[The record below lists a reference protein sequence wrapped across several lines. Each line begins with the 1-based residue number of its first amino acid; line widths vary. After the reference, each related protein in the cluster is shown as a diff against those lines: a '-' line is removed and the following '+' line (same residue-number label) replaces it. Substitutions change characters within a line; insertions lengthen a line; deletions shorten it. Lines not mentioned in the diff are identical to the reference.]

1 MNETTTTTTT
11 TTTRRSVRRAAT
23 LASAA
28 VLSLVAPV
36 AAQASAVSGA
46 AAATSGQ
53 QVQQAADPL
62 PYDTAALEAAMAA
75 AVDEEHV
82 AVVGE
87 VRGERGRWSG
97 SDGVRDLA
105 TTEPAGARDRFRS
118 ASTTKML
125 TAVLAL
131 KAQER
136 GLWRLDTTVDEVAP
150 GLLGEHGDV
159 TVRELLSHTSGLPE
173 YLTPLLVTEG
183 GEDSSTAR
191 FLEILAEPR
200 DPEQLIAYGASA
212 PWTPRGEF
220 VYSNTGFVVVGE
232 LLQRLTG
239 QRLGDLLRSWV
250 LVPAGMWRTS
260 LPDGPQ
266 LPADA
271 LTEYATVYGERVDLS
286 AFDPTMFGAAGGL
299 VTTAEDLN
307 RFQRALGSG
316 QLLGAGSV
324 RLMRQVVS
332 TEPLEYGLGSY
343 RLPDPCE
350 PGSYLHG
357 HDGAS
362 YGTWTVSYSSAD
374 GQRSVTLAAT
384 GRDLDTATPDLSAF
398 NALVGEA
405 LLQTCADDVAP
416 PSGAAER
423 SAPGERSAAPVAP
436 VHDLVD
442 RTPLP
447 SRR

>member
-1 MNETTTTTTT
+1 MNEKTTTPTG
-11 TTTRRSVRRAAT
+11 RRSLHRVAT

-28 VLSLVAPV
+28 VLTLVAP
-36 AAQASAVSGA
+36 AAAHA
-46 AAATSGQ
+46 AHAATSAAAPAEQ
-53 QVQQAADPL
+53 RVQQAAAPL

-97 SDGVRDLA
+97 ADGVRDLA
-105 TTEPAGARDRFRS
+105 SSEPAAARDRFRS

-125 TAVLAL
+125 VAVLAL

-136 GLWRLDTTVDEVAP
+136 GLWRLDTTVEEVAP

-159 TVRELLSHTSGLPE
+159 TVRELLSHTAGLPE
-173 YLTPLLVTEG
+173 YLAPLLVTESDG
-183 GEDSSTAR
+183 DFSTER
-191 FLEILAEPR
+191 FLEVLGEPR
-200 DPEQLIAYGASA
+200 EPGELIDYGAGA

-232 LLQRLTG
+232 LLQRVTG

-260 LPDGPQ
+260 LPDDSR

-271 LTEYATVYGERVDLS
+271 LTEYATMYGQRVDLS
-286 AFDPTMFGAAGGL
+286 VFDPTLFGAAGGL

-307 RFQRALGSG
+307 RFQRALGTG
-316 QLLGAGSV
+316 KLLGAGSV
-324 RLMRQVVS
+324 RLMRQVVAAG
-332 TEPLEYGLGSY
+332 PMEYGLGSY

-362 YGTWTVSYSSAD
+362 YGTWTVSYASAD
-374 GQRSVTLAAT
+374 GQRSVTVAVT
-384 GRDLDTATPDLSAF
+384 GRDLDTVTPDLSAF

-405 LLQTCADDVAP
+405 LLQSCADDA
-416 PSGAAER
+416 
-423 SAPGERSAAPVAP
+423 APGARSAAPVAP

-442 RTPLP
+442 SAPLP
-447 SRR
+447 PRR

>member
-1 MNETTTTTTT
+1 MSTTTTTTT
-11 TTTRRSVRRAAT
+11 TGRRSARRAAT

-28 VLSLVAPV
+28 VLSLLAPV
-36 AAQASAVSGA
+36 AAQASAAEQVQQ
-46 AAATSGQ
+46 GQ
-53 QVQQAADPL
+53 QGQQAADPL

-97 SDGVRDLA
+97 ADGVRDLA
-105 TTEPAGARDRFRS
+105 SSEAALPRDRFRS

-136 GLWRLDTTVDEVAP
+136 GLWRLDTTVDDVAP
-150 GLLGEHGDV
+150 GLLGKHGDV
-159 TVRELLSHTSGLPE
+159 TVQELLSHTAGLPE
-173 YLTPLLVTEG
+173 YLTPLLVAESGDDYSTE
-183 GEDSSTAR
+183 R
-191 FLEILAEPR
+191 FLEVLAEPR
-200 DPEQLIAYGASA
+200 EPAELIAYGAGA

-220 VYSNTGFVVVGE
+220 AYSNTGFVVVGE
-232 LLQRLTG
+232 LLQRVTG

-260 LPDGPQ
+260 LPDDSR

-271 LTEYATVYGERVDLS
+271 LTEYATMYGERVDLS
-286 AFDPTMFGAAGGL
+286 VFDPTMFGAAGGL

-307 RFQRALGSG
+307 RFQRALGTG
-316 QLLGAGSV
+316 KLLGAGSV
-324 RLMRQVVS
+324 RLMRQVVA
-332 TEPLEYGLGSY
+332 TEPLAYGLGSY
-343 RLPDPCE
+343 RVPDPCE

-362 YGTWTVSYSSAD
+362 YGTWTVSYASAD
-374 GQRSVTLAAT
+374 GQRSVTVAVT
-384 GRDLDTATPDLSAF
+384 GRDLDTVTPDLSAF

-405 LLQTCADDVAP
+405 LLQTCADDA
-416 PSGAAER
+416 
-423 SAPGERSAAPVAP
+423 APGARSAAPVAP

-442 RTPLP
+442 SAPLP
-447 SRR
+447 PRR

>member
-1 MNETTTTTTT
+1 MSTTTTTA
-11 TTTRRSVRRAAT
+11 RRTARSAAA

-36 AAQASAVSGA
+36 AAQASPG
-46 AAATSGQ
+46 
-53 QVQQAADPL
+53 AADPL

-75 AVDEEHV
+75 AVEVEHV

-97 SDGVRDLA
+97 ADGVRDLA
-105 TTEPAGARDRFRS
+105 SSEPALARDRFRS

-125 TAVLAL
+125 VAVLAL

-136 GLWRLDTTVDEVAP
+136 GLWRLDTTVDDVAP

-173 YLTPLLVTEG
+173 YLGPLLVAESG
-183 GEDSSTAR
+183 DDHSTGR
-191 FLEILAEPR
+191 FLEVVGEPR
-200 DPEQLIAYGASA
+200 DPEQLVAYGAGA

-232 LLQRLTG
+232 LLQRVTG
-239 QRLGDLLRSWV
+239 QRLDDLLRSWV
-250 LVPAGMWRTS
+250 LGPAGMWRTS
-260 LPDGPQ
+260 LPDDPR

-271 LTEYATVYGERVDLS
+271 LTEYATMYGERVDLS
-286 AFDPTMFGAAGGL
+286 AFDPTLFGAAGGL
-299 VTTAEDLN
+299 VTTTEDLN

-316 QLLGAGSV
+316 RLLGAGSV
-324 RLMRQVVS
+324 RLMREVVS
-332 TEPLEYGLGSY
+332 TEPLAYGLGSY

-350 PGSYLHG
+350 PGSHLHG

-362 YGTWTVSYSSAD
+362 YGTWTVSYASAD
-374 GQRSVTLAAT
+374 GQRAVTLAVT
-384 GRDLDTATPDLSAF
+384 GRDLDTLTPDLSAF

-405 LLQTCADDVAP
+405 LAQTCAGEPVQP
-416 PSGAAER
+416 GA
-423 SAPGERSAAPVAP
+423 RSAAPVAP

-447 SRR
+447 PRR